1 MNLSDAE
8 KKAVVSAEAQL
19 PDDFVFGLDIGT
31 RSIVGTVGY
40 RQPDGHFVVVAQA
53 AVQHETRAMLDGQIH
68 DIGKVADTIRSV
80 SDQLEQLTGKKLNN
94 VCIAAAGRVLKTVE
108 QEAEVT
114 FTTETV
120 VTTEHVYSLDMLA
133 VEKAHE
139 TLRQS
144 DNSGLKYYCVGYSVM
159 RYYQNDYPI
168 TNLEGHK
175 CSKIRTELIA
185 TFLPEEVVDGL
196 YAAVERAGLHV
207 ENLTLEP
214 IAAINIAIPERFRLL
229 NIALVDV
236 GAGTSDISITKDGS
250 IIAYG
255 MIPAAGDELTECI
268 AKHYLVDFQEAD
280 RMKCEST
287 EQEEVEFQDIMGLP
301 MTVKSSDIA
310 EVVRENVQSITK
322 QVAEKIIELNGD
334 KSVSAV
340 FVVGGGGKITGFTE
354 CLAEY
359 LGVAKERVALRG
371 SEVLREVTFLRQDL
385 EIDSLLVTPIGIC
398 MNYYEQRNNFVFVS
412 VNGERIKLYDKG
424 NLTVIDAALQKGLT
438 NDKVFPQRGDA
449 VAYYVQGNL
458 RMQRGEPG
466 ESAVIRVNGE
476 EASIATPIHQND
488 VIEIDISTKGKP
500 GSIEIQALPEYKSA
514 ISFYVNGT
522 KVDCPCFVSA
532 NGQLVSAYYEIQN
545 EDKIEILPYY
555 TLEQVL
561 DFMDIA
567 AEGEVLVNHVP
578 ANLQTKVYENFTVD
592 CQITDKFHETEAV
605 PQESMGSSDT
615 AAIDRSHE
623 PMPVSDTAGIDSS
636 QEPMSVSD
644 TTEAAPSQ
652 EPRNVS
658 ATTDTDQSHEPMPV
672 GDTTDESQSSETV
685 NTENIT
691 DEQQSQSFD
700 PEKDFAITVNGE
712 PYALHGKAHYI
723 LVDVLD
729 IYPIDTSKAHG
740 DYMEIKINGMDAE
753 FSQPLAEHD
762 AVILRWVTR

>member
-139 TLRQS
+139 TLRHS

-301 MTVKSSDIA
+301 MTVKSSDVA

-424 NLTVIDAALQKGLT
+424 NLTVLDAALQKGLT

-488 VIEIDISTKGKP
+488 VVEIEVSTKGKP

-592 CQITDKFHETEAV
+592 CQITDKFHETDAV
-605 PQESMGSSDT
+605 LQESMDSSDT
-615 AAIDRSHE
+615 AAID
-623 PMPVSDTAGIDSS
+623 
-636 QEPMSVSD
+636 
-644 TTEAAPSQ
+644 
-652 EPRNVS
+652 
-658 ATTDTDQSHEPMPV
+658 QSHEPMSV

-691 DEQQSQSFD
+691 DEQKSQSFD

-712 PYALHGKAHYI
+712 PYALRGKTHYI

>member
-301 MTVKSSDIA
+301 MTVKSSDVA

-371 SEVLREVTFLRQDL
+371 TEVLREVTFLRQDL

-424 NLTVIDAALQKGLT
+424 NLTVLDAALQKGLT

-449 VAYYVQGNL
+449 VTYYVQGNL

-488 VIEIDISTKGKP
+488 VIEIDVSTKGKP

-555 TLEQVL
+555 TLEQLL

-578 ANLQTKVYENFTVD
+578 ANLQTKVYENFSVD
-592 CQITDKFHETEAV
+592 CQITDKFHETEAA
-605 PQESMGSSDT
+605 PQESMGSSDMT
-615 AAIDRSHE
+615 AIERSHE
-623 PMPVSDTAGIDSS
+623 PMS
-636 QEPMSVSD
+636 
-644 TTEAAPSQ
+644 
-652 EPRNVS
+652 
-658 ATTDTDQSHEPMPV
+658 V

-691 DEQQSQSFD
+691 DEQKSQSFD

-712 PYALHGKAHYI
+712 PYALRGKTHYI

>member
-287 EQEEVEFQDIMGLP
+287 EREEVEFQDIMGLS
-301 MTVKSSDIA
+301 MTVKSSDVA

-371 SEVLREVTFLRQDL
+371 TEVLREVTFLRQDL

-424 NLTVIDAALQKGLT
+424 NLTVLDAALQKGLT

-488 VIEIDISTKGKP
+488 VIEIEVSTKGKP

-555 TLEQVL
+555 TLEQLL

-578 ANLQTKVYENFTVD
+578 ANLQTKVYENFSVD

-605 PQESMGSSDT
+605 PQESMSSSDM
-615 AAIDRSHE
+615 AAIDR
-623 PMPVSDTAGIDSS
+623 
-636 QEPMSVSD
+636 
-644 TTEAAPSQ
+644 
-652 EPRNVS
+652 
-658 ATTDTDQSHEPMPV
+658 SHEPMPV

-712 PYALHGKAHYI
+712 PYALRGKTHYI

>member
-310 EVVRENVQSITK
+310 EVVRENVQSTTK

-424 NLTVIDAALQKGLT
+424 NLTVLDAALQKGLT

-488 VIEIDISTKGKP
+488 VIEIEVSTKGKP

-555 TLEQVL
+555 TLEQLL

-578 ANLQTKVYENFTVD
+578 ANLQTKVYENFSVD
-592 CQITDKFHETEAV
+592 CQITDKFHETEAA
-605 PQESMGSSDT
+605 PQESMGSSDMT
-615 AAIDRSHE
+615 AIERSHE
-623 PMPVSDTAGIDSS
+623 PMS
-636 QEPMSVSD
+636 
-644 TTEAAPSQ
+644 
-652 EPRNVS
+652 
-658 ATTDTDQSHEPMPV
+658 V

-691 DEQQSQSFD
+691 DEQKSQSFD

-712 PYALHGKAHYI
+712 PYALRGKTHYI

>member
-301 MTVKSSDIA
+301 MTVKSSDVA

-424 NLTVIDAALQKGLT
+424 NLTVLDAALQKGLT

-449 VAYYVQGNL
+449 VTYYVQGNL

-567 AEGEVLVNHVP
+567 AEGEVLVNHVS

-605 PQESMGSSDT
+605 LQESMDSSDT
-615 AAIDRSHE
+615 AAID
-623 PMPVSDTAGIDSS
+623 
-636 QEPMSVSD
+636 
-644 TTEAAPSQ
+644 
-652 EPRNVS
+652 
-658 ATTDTDQSHEPMPV
+658 QSHEPMSV
-672 GDTTDESQSSETV
+672 RDTTDESQSSETV

>member
-301 MTVKSSDIA
+301 MTVKSSDVA

-424 NLTVIDAALQKGLT
+424 NLTVLDAALQKGLT

-449 VAYYVQGNL
+449 VTYYVQGNL

-488 VIEIDISTKGKP
+488 VIEIDISTKGKS

-605 PQESMGSSDT
+605 LQESMDSSDT
-615 AAIDRSHE
+615 AAIDQSHK
-623 PMPVSDTAGIDSS
+623 
-636 QEPMSVSD
+636 PMSV
-644 TTEAAPSQ
+644 
-652 EPRNVS
+652 
-658 ATTDTDQSHEPMPV
+658 
-672 GDTTDESQSSETV
+672 GDMTDESQSSETV

>member
-488 VIEIDISTKGKP
+488 VIEIEVSTKGKQ

-605 PQESMGSSDT
+605 LQESMDSSDT
-615 AAIDRSHE
+615 AAID
-623 PMPVSDTAGIDSS
+623 
-636 QEPMSVSD
+636 
-644 TTEAAPSQ
+644 
-652 EPRNVS
+652 
-658 ATTDTDQSHEPMPV
+658 QSHEPMSV
-672 GDTTDESQSSETV
+672 GDMTDESQSSETV

-712 PYALHGKAHYI
+712 PYALRGKTHYI

>member
-424 NLTVIDAALQKGLT
+424 NLTVLDAALQKGLT

-488 VIEIDISTKGKP
+488 VIEIEVSTKGKP

-555 TLEQVL
+555 TLEQLL

-578 ANLQTKVYENFTVD
+578 ANLQTKVYENFSVD
-592 CQITDKFHETEAV
+592 CQITDKFHETEAA
-605 PQESMGSSDT
+605 PQESMGSSDMT
-615 AAIDRSHE
+615 AIERSHE
-623 PMPVSDTAGIDSS
+623 PMS
-636 QEPMSVSD
+636 
-644 TTEAAPSQ
+644 
-652 EPRNVS
+652 
-658 ATTDTDQSHEPMPV
+658 V

-691 DEQQSQSFD
+691 DEQKSQSFD

-712 PYALHGKAHYI
+712 PYALRGKTHYI

-753 FSQPLAEHD
+753 FSKPLAEHD

>member
-301 MTVKSSDIA
+301 MTVKSSDVA

-371 SEVLREVTFLRQDL
+371 TEVLREVTFLRQDL

-424 NLTVIDAALQKGLT
+424 HLTVLDAALQKGLT

-488 VIEIDISTKGKP
+488 VIEIEVSTKGKP
-500 GSIEIQALPEYKSA
+500 GSIEIQTLPEYKSA

-555 TLEQVL
+555 TLEQLL

-578 ANLQTKVYENFTVD
+578 ANLQTKVYENFSVD
-592 CQITDKFHETEAV
+592 CQITDKFHETEAA
-605 PQESMGSSDT
+605 PQESMGSSDMT
-615 AAIDRSHE
+615 AIERSHE
-623 PMPVSDTAGIDSS
+623 PMS
-636 QEPMSVSD
+636 
-644 TTEAAPSQ
+644 
-652 EPRNVS
+652 
-658 ATTDTDQSHEPMPV
+658 V

-691 DEQQSQSFD
+691 DEQKSQSFD

-712 PYALHGKAHYI
+712 PYALRGKTHYI

>member
-144 DNSGLKYYCVGYSVM
+144 DNSGLKSYCVGYSVM

-280 RMKCEST
+280 RIKCEST

-301 MTVKSSDIA
+301 MTVKSSDVA

-605 PQESMGSSDT
+605 LQESMDSSDT
-615 AAIDRSHE
+615 AAID
-623 PMPVSDTAGIDSS
+623 
-636 QEPMSVSD
+636 
-644 TTEAAPSQ
+644 
-652 EPRNVS
+652 
-658 ATTDTDQSHEPMPV
+658 QSHEPMSV
-672 GDTTDESQSSETV
+672 GDMTDESQSSETV

-691 DEQQSQSFD
+691 HEQQSQSFD

>member
-488 VIEIDISTKGKP
+488 VIEIEVSTKGKP

-514 ISFYVNGT
+514 ISFYVNGA

-555 TLEQVL
+555 TLEQLL

-578 ANLQTKVYENFTVD
+578 ANLQTKVYENFSVD
-592 CQITDKFHETEAV
+592 CQIMDKFHETEAV
-605 PQESMGSSDT
+605 PQESMSSSDM

-623 PMPVSDTAGIDSS
+623 PMPVS
-636 QEPMSVSD
+636 
-644 TTEAAPSQ
+644 
-652 EPRNVS
+652 
-658 ATTDTDQSHEPMPV
+658 
-672 GDTTDESQSSETV
+672 DTTDESQSSETV

-691 DEQQSQSFD
+691 DEQKSQSFD

-712 PYALHGKAHYI
+712 PYALRGKTHYI

>member
-340 FVVGGGGKITGFTE
+340 FVVGGGGKITG
-354 CLAEY
+354 AH
-359 LGVAKERVALRG
+359 GI
-371 SEVLREVTFLRQDL
+371 SVTAD
-385 EIDSLLVTPIGIC
+385 ITD
-398 MNYYEQRNNFVFVS
+398 
-412 VNGERIKLYDKG
+412 
-424 NLTVIDAALQKGLT
+424 
-438 NDKVFPQRGDA
+438 
-449 VAYYVQGNL
+449 
-458 RMQRGEPG
+458 
-466 ESAVIRVNGE
+466 
-476 EASIATPIHQND
+476 ND
-488 VIEIDISTKGKP
+488 VI
-500 GSIEIQALPEYKSA
+500 
-514 ISFYVNGT
+514 
-522 KVDCPCFVSA
+522 
-532 NGQLVSAYYEIQN
+532 
-545 EDKIEILPYY
+545 
-555 TLEQVL
+555 
-561 DFMDIA
+561 M
-567 AEGEVLVNHVP
+567 
-578 ANLQTKVYENFTVD
+578 
-592 CQITDKFHETEAV
+592 TDKVEMIVLPGGMPGTLNLEKSPV
-605 PQESMGSSDT
+605 VQ
-615 AAIDRSHE
+615 AAIKFCADNKK
-623 PMPVSDTAGIDSS
+623 AIGAIC
-636 QEPMSVSD
+636 
-644 TTEAAPSQ
+644 AAPSIIGKLGLLKGKKATCFPGFEQ
-652 EPRNVS
+652 FLEGAMFTGDLVNIDDNIVTAKGAGAAKEKPR
-658 ATTDTDQSHEPMPV
+658 
-672 GDTTDESQSSETV
+672 
-685 NTENIT
+685 
-691 DEQQSQSFD
+691 
-700 PEKDFAITVNGE
+700 
-712 PYALHGKAHYI
+712 
-723 LVDVLD
+723 
-729 IYPIDTSKAHG
+729 
-740 DYMEIKINGMDAE
+740 
-753 FSQPLAEHD
+753 
-762 AVILRWVTR
+762 R

>member
-268 AKHYLVDFQEAD
+268 VKHYLVDFQEAD

-424 NLTVIDAALQKGLT
+424 NLTVLDAALQKGLT

-488 VIEIDISTKGKP
+488 VIEIEVSTKGKP

-578 ANLQTKVYENFTVD
+578 ANLQTKVYENFSVD

-605 PQESMGSSDT
+605 PQESMSSSDMT
-615 AAIDRSHE
+615 AIERSHE
-623 PMPVSDTAGIDSS
+623 PMS
-636 QEPMSVSD
+636 
-644 TTEAAPSQ
+644 
-652 EPRNVS
+652 
-658 ATTDTDQSHEPMPV
+658 V

-691 DEQQSQSFD
+691 DEQKSQSFD

-712 PYALHGKAHYI
+712 PYALRGKTHYI

>member
-8 KKAVVSAEAQL
+8 KKAVVSSEAQL

-139 TLRQS
+139 TLRHS

-488 VIEIDISTKGKP
+488 VIEIEVSTKGKP

-555 TLEQVL
+555 TLEQLL

-578 ANLQTKVYENFTVD
+578 ANLQTKVYENFSVD
-592 CQITDKFHETEAV
+592 CQITDKFHETEAA
-605 PQESMGSSDT
+605 PQESMGSSDMT
-615 AAIDRSHE
+615 AIERSHE
-623 PMPVSDTAGIDSS
+623 PMS
-636 QEPMSVSD
+636 
-644 TTEAAPSQ
+644 
-652 EPRNVS
+652 
-658 ATTDTDQSHEPMPV
+658 V

-691 DEQQSQSFD
+691 DEQKSQSFD

-712 PYALHGKAHYI
+712 PYALRGKTHYI

>member
-301 MTVKSSDIA
+301 MTVKSSDVA

-424 NLTVIDAALQKGLT
+424 NLTVLDAALQKGLT

-488 VIEIDISTKGKP
+488 VIEIEVSTKGKP

-555 TLEQVL
+555 TLEQLL

-578 ANLQTKVYENFTVD
+578 ANLQTKVYENFSVD
-592 CQITDKFHETEAV
+592 CQITDKFHETEAA
-605 PQESMGSSDT
+605 PQESMGSSDMT
-615 AAIDRSHE
+615 AIERSHE
-623 PMPVSDTAGIDSS
+623 PMS
-636 QEPMSVSD
+636 
-644 TTEAAPSQ
+644 
-652 EPRNVS
+652 
-658 ATTDTDQSHEPMPV
+658 V

-685 NTENIT
+685 NTENII
-691 DEQQSQSFD
+691 DEQKSQSFD

-712 PYALHGKAHYI
+712 PYALRGKTHYI

>member
-522 KVDCPCFVSA
+522 KVACPCFVSA

-605 PQESMGSSDT
+605 LQESMDSSDT
-615 AAIDRSHE
+615 AAID
-623 PMPVSDTAGIDSS
+623 
-636 QEPMSVSD
+636 
-644 TTEAAPSQ
+644 
-652 EPRNVS
+652 
-658 ATTDTDQSHEPMPV
+658 QSHEPMSV
-672 GDTTDESQSSETV
+672 GDMTDESQSSETV

-712 PYALHGKAHYI
+712 PYALRGKTHYI

>member
-214 IAAINIAIPERFRLL
+214 IAAINIAIPERFRLF

-424 NLTVIDAALQKGLT
+424 NLTVLDAALQKGLT

-488 VIEIDISTKGKP
+488 VIEIEVSTKGKP

-555 TLEQVL
+555 TLEQLL

-578 ANLQTKVYENFTVD
+578 ANLQTKVYENFSVD
-592 CQITDKFHETEAV
+592 CQITDKFHETEAA
-605 PQESMGSSDT
+605 PQESMGSSDMT
-615 AAIDRSHE
+615 AIERSHE
-623 PMPVSDTAGIDSS
+623 PMS
-636 QEPMSVSD
+636 
-644 TTEAAPSQ
+644 
-652 EPRNVS
+652 
-658 ATTDTDQSHEPMPV
+658 V

-691 DEQQSQSFD
+691 DEQKSQSFD

-712 PYALHGKAHYI
+712 PYALRGKTHYI

>member
-424 NLTVIDAALQKGLT
+424 NLTVLDAALQKGLT

-488 VIEIDISTKGKP
+488 VIEIEVSTKGKP

-532 NGQLVSAYYEIQN
+532 NGQLVSAHYEIQN

-555 TLEQVL
+555 TLEQLL

-578 ANLQTKVYENFTVD
+578 ANLQTKVYENFSVD
-592 CQITDKFHETEAV
+592 CQITDKFHETEAA
-605 PQESMGSSDT
+605 PQESMGSSDMT
-615 AAIDRSHE
+615 AIERSHE
-623 PMPVSDTAGIDSS
+623 PMS
-636 QEPMSVSD
+636 
-644 TTEAAPSQ
+644 
-652 EPRNVS
+652 
-658 ATTDTDQSHEPMPV
+658 V

-691 DEQQSQSFD
+691 DEQKSQSFD

-712 PYALHGKAHYI
+712 PYALRGKTHYI

>member
-488 VIEIDISTKGKP
+488 VIEIEVSTKGKP

-605 PQESMGSSDT
+605 LQESMDSSDT
-615 AAIDRSHE
+615 AAID
-623 PMPVSDTAGIDSS
+623 
-636 QEPMSVSD
+636 
-644 TTEAAPSQ
+644 
-652 EPRNVS
+652 
-658 ATTDTDQSHEPMPV
+658 QSHEPMSV
-672 GDTTDESQSSETV
+672 GDMTDESQSSETV

-712 PYALHGKAHYI
+712 PYALRGKTHYI

-753 FSQPLAEHD
+753 FSQPLAERD

>member
-488 VIEIDISTKGKP
+488 VIEIEVSTKGKP

-605 PQESMGSSDT
+605 LQESMDSSDT
-615 AAIDRSHE
+615 AAID
-623 PMPVSDTAGIDSS
+623 
-636 QEPMSVSD
+636 
-644 TTEAAPSQ
+644 
-652 EPRNVS
+652 
-658 ATTDTDQSHEPMPV
+658 QSHEPMSV
-672 GDTTDESQSSETV
+672 GDMTDESQSSETV

-712 PYALHGKAHYI
+712 PNALRGKTHYI

>member
-139 TLRQS
+139 TLRQY

-488 VIEIDISTKGKP
+488 VIEIEVSTKGKP

-605 PQESMGSSDT
+605 LQESMDSSDT
-615 AAIDRSHE
+615 AAID
-623 PMPVSDTAGIDSS
+623 
-636 QEPMSVSD
+636 
-644 TTEAAPSQ
+644 
-652 EPRNVS
+652 
-658 ATTDTDQSHEPMPV
+658 QSHEPMSV
-672 GDTTDESQSSETV
+672 GDMTDESQSSETV

-712 PYALHGKAHYI
+712 PYALRGKTHYI

>member
-280 RMKCEST
+280 RIKCEST
-287 EQEEVEFQDIMGLP
+287 EREEVEFQDIMGLP
-301 MTVKSSDIA
+301 MTVKSSDVA

-488 VIEIDISTKGKP
+488 VIEIEVSTKGKP

-555 TLEQVL
+555 TLEQLL

-578 ANLQTKVYENFTVD
+578 ANLQTKVYENFSVD
-592 CQITDKFHETEAV
+592 CQITDKFHETEAA
-605 PQESMGSSDT
+605 PQESMGSSDMT
-615 AAIDRSHE
+615 DTDRSHE
-623 PMPVSDTAGIDSS
+623 PMS
-636 QEPMSVSD
+636 
-644 TTEAAPSQ
+644 
-652 EPRNVS
+652 
-658 ATTDTDQSHEPMPV
+658 V

-691 DEQQSQSFD
+691 DEQKSQSFD

-712 PYALHGKAHYI
+712 PYALRGKTHYI

>member
-159 RYYQNDYPI
+159 RYYQNDYLI

-280 RMKCEST
+280 RIKCEST

-301 MTVKSSDIA
+301 MTVKSSDVA

-488 VIEIDISTKGKP
+488 VIEIEVSTKGKP

-605 PQESMGSSDT
+605 LQESMDSSDT
-615 AAIDRSHE
+615 AAID
-623 PMPVSDTAGIDSS
+623 
-636 QEPMSVSD
+636 
-644 TTEAAPSQ
+644 
-652 EPRNVS
+652 
-658 ATTDTDQSHEPMPV
+658 QSHEPMSV
-672 GDTTDESQSSETV
+672 GDMTDESQSSETV

-712 PYALHGKAHYI
+712 PYALRGKTHYI

>member
-301 MTVKSSDIA
+301 MTVKSSDVA

-371 SEVLREVTFLRQDL
+371 TEVLREVTFLRQDL

-424 NLTVIDAALQKGLT
+424 NLTVLDAALQKGLT

-488 VIEIDISTKGKP
+488 VIEIEVSTKGKP
-500 GSIEIQALPEYKSA
+500 GSIEIQALSEYKSA

-555 TLEQVL
+555 TLEQLL

-578 ANLQTKVYENFTVD
+578 ANLQTKVYENFSVD
-592 CQITDKFHETEAV
+592 CQITDKFHETEAA
-605 PQESMGSSDT
+605 PQESMGSSDMT
-615 AAIDRSHE
+615 DTERSHE
-623 PMPVSDTAGIDSS
+623 PMPVS
-636 QEPMSVSD
+636 
-644 TTEAAPSQ
+644 
-652 EPRNVS
+652 
-658 ATTDTDQSHEPMPV
+658 
-672 GDTTDESQSSETV
+672 DTTDESQSSETV

-691 DEQQSQSFD
+691 DEQKSQSFD

-712 PYALHGKAHYI
+712 PYALRGKTHYI

>member
-424 NLTVIDAALQKGLT
+424 NLTVLDAALQKGLT

-488 VIEIDISTKGKP
+488 VIEIEVSTKGKP

-578 ANLQTKVYENFTVD
+578 ANLQTKVYENFSVD

-605 PQESMGSSDT
+605 PQESMSSSDMT
-615 AAIDRSHE
+615 AIERSHE
-623 PMPVSDTAGIDSS
+623 PMS
-636 QEPMSVSD
+636 
-644 TTEAAPSQ
+644 
-652 EPRNVS
+652 
-658 ATTDTDQSHEPMPV
+658 V

-691 DEQQSQSFD
+691 DEQKSQSFD

-712 PYALHGKAHYI
+712 PYALRGKTHYI

>member
-488 VIEIDISTKGKP
+488 VIEIEVSTKGKP

-555 TLEQVL
+555 TLEQLL

-578 ANLQTKVYENFTVD
+578 ANLQTKVYENFSVD

-605 PQESMGSSDT
+605 PQESMGSSDMT
-615 AAIDRSHE
+615 AIERSHE
-623 PMPVSDTAGIDSS
+623 PMS
-636 QEPMSVSD
+636 
-644 TTEAAPSQ
+644 
-652 EPRNVS
+652 
-658 ATTDTDQSHEPMPV
+658 V

-712 PYALHGKAHYI
+712 PYALRGKTHYI

>member
-301 MTVKSSDIA
+301 MTVKSSDVA

-371 SEVLREVTFLRQDL
+371 TEVLREVTFLRQDL

-424 NLTVIDAALQKGLT
+424 NLTVLDAALQKGLT

-488 VIEIDISTKGKP
+488 VIEIEVSTKGKP

-555 TLEQVL
+555 TLEQLL

-578 ANLQTKVYENFTVD
+578 ANLQTKVYENFSVD

-605 PQESMGSSDT
+605 PQESMGSSDMT
-615 AAIDRSHE
+615 AIERSHE
-623 PMPVSDTAGIDSS
+623 PMS
-636 QEPMSVSD
+636 
-644 TTEAAPSQ
+644 
-652 EPRNVS
+652 
-658 ATTDTDQSHEPMPV
+658 V

-685 NTENIT
+685 NTENVT

-712 PYALHGKAHYI
+712 PYALRGKTHYI

>member
-108 QEAEVT
+108 QEAEVI

-196 YAAVERAGLHV
+196 YAAVERVGLHV

-280 RMKCEST
+280 RIKCEST

-301 MTVKSSDIA
+301 MTVKSSDVA

-488 VIEIDISTKGKP
+488 VIEIEVSTKGKP

-555 TLEQVL
+555 TLEQLL

-605 PQESMGSSDT
+605 PQESMGSSDMT
-615 AAIDRSHE
+615 AIERSHE
-623 PMPVSDTAGIDSS
+623 PMS
-636 QEPMSVSD
+636 
-644 TTEAAPSQ
+644 
-652 EPRNVS
+652 
-658 ATTDTDQSHEPMPV
+658 V

-685 NTENIT
+685 NTENTT
-691 DEQQSQSFD
+691 DEQKSQSFD

-712 PYALHGKAHYI
+712 PYALRGKTHYI

>member
-488 VIEIDISTKGKP
+488 VIEIEVSTKGKP

-578 ANLQTKVYENFTVD
+578 ANLQTKVYENFSVD
-592 CQITDKFHETEAV
+592 CQITDKFHETEAA
-605 PQESMGSSDT
+605 PQESMGSSDMT
-615 AAIDRSHE
+615 AIERSHE
-623 PMPVSDTAGIDSS
+623 PMS
-636 QEPMSVSD
+636 
-644 TTEAAPSQ
+644 
-652 EPRNVS
+652 
-658 ATTDTDQSHEPMPV
+658 V

-691 DEQQSQSFD
+691 DEQKSQSFD

-712 PYALHGKAHYI
+712 PYALRGKTHYI

>member
-424 NLTVIDAALQKGLT
+424 NLTVLDAALQKGLT

-488 VIEIDISTKGKP
+488 VIEIEVSTKGKP
-500 GSIEIQALPEYKSA
+500 GSVA
-514 ISFYVNGT
+514 
-522 KVDCPCFVSA
+522 
-532 NGQLVSAYYEIQN
+532 
-545 EDKIEILPYY
+545 
-555 TLEQVL
+555 
-561 DFMDIA
+561 
-567 AEGEVLVNHVP
+567 
-578 ANLQTKVYENFTVD
+578 
-592 CQITDKFHETEAV
+592 
-605 PQESMGSSDT
+605 
-615 AAIDRSHE
+615 
-623 PMPVSDTAGIDSS
+623 
-636 QEPMSVSD
+636 
-644 TTEAAPSQ
+644 
-652 EPRNVS
+652 
-658 ATTDTDQSHEPMPV
+658 
-672 GDTTDESQSSETV
+672 
-685 NTENIT
+685 
-691 DEQQSQSFD
+691 
-700 PEKDFAITVNGE
+700 
-712 PYALHGKAHYI
+712 
-723 LVDVLD
+723 
-729 IYPIDTSKAHG
+729 DTSIAGVQECDFFLCQWHQGRLSLLCLCKRAIG
-740 DYMEIKINGMDAE
+740 ICV
-753 FSQPLAEHD
+753 L
-762 AVILRWVTR
+762 

>member
-488 VIEIDISTKGKP
+488 VIEIEVSTKGKP
-500 GSIEIQALPEYKSA
+500 GSIEIQVLPEYKSA
-514 ISFYVNGT
+514 ISFYVNGA

-555 TLEQVL
+555 TLEQLL

-578 ANLQTKVYENFTVD
+578 ANLQTKVYENFSVD

-605 PQESMGSSDT
+605 PQESMSSSDM

-623 PMPVSDTAGIDSS
+623 PMPVS
-636 QEPMSVSD
+636 
-644 TTEAAPSQ
+644 
-652 EPRNVS
+652 
-658 ATTDTDQSHEPMPV
+658 
-672 GDTTDESQSSETV
+672 DTTDESQSSETV

-691 DEQQSQSFD
+691 DEQKSQSFD

-712 PYALHGKAHYI
+712 PYALRGKTHYI

>member
-488 VIEIDISTKGKP
+488 VIEIEVSTKGKP

-514 ISFYVNGT
+514 ISFYVNGA

-555 TLEQVL
+555 TLEQLL

-578 ANLQTKVYENFTVD
+578 ANLQTKVYENFSVD

-605 PQESMGSSDT
+605 PQESMGSSDMT
-615 AAIDRSHE
+615 AIERSHE
-623 PMPVSDTAGIDSS
+623 PMS
-636 QEPMSVSD
+636 
-644 TTEAAPSQ
+644 
-652 EPRNVS
+652 
-658 ATTDTDQSHEPMPV
+658 V

-691 DEQQSQSFD
+691 DEQKSQSFD

-712 PYALHGKAHYI
+712 PYALRGKTHYI

>member
-301 MTVKSSDIA
+301 MTVKSSDVA

-424 NLTVIDAALQKGLT
+424 NLTGFRCCASK
-438 NDKVFPQRGDA
+438 R
-449 VAYYVQGNL
+449 AY
-458 RMQRGEPG
+458 E
-466 ESAVIRVNGE
+466 
-476 EASIATPIHQND
+476 
-488 VIEIDISTKGKP
+488 
-500 GSIEIQALPEYKSA
+500 
-514 ISFYVNGT
+514 
-522 KVDCPCFVSA
+522 
-532 NGQLVSAYYEIQN
+532 
-545 EDKIEILPYY
+545 
-555 TLEQVL
+555 
-561 DFMDIA
+561 
-567 AEGEVLVNHVP
+567 
-578 ANLQTKVYENFTVD
+578 
-592 CQITDKFHETEAV
+592 
-605 PQESMGSSDT
+605 
-615 AAIDRSHE
+615 
-623 PMPVSDTAGIDSS
+623 
-636 QEPMSVSD
+636 
-644 TTEAAPSQ
+644 
-652 EPRNVS
+652 
-658 ATTDTDQSHEPMPV
+658 
-672 GDTTDESQSSETV
+672 
-685 NTENIT
+685 
-691 DEQQSQSFD
+691 
-700 PEKDFAITVNGE
+700 
-712 PYALHGKAHYI
+712 
-723 LVDVLD
+723 
-729 IYPIDTSKAHG
+729 
-740 DYMEIKINGMDAE
+740 
-753 FSQPLAEHD
+753 
-762 AVILRWVTR
+762 

>member
-488 VIEIDISTKGKP
+488 VIEIDSIDEGKA
-500 GSIEIQALPEYKSA
+500 GK
-514 ISFYVNGT
+514 
-522 KVDCPCFVSA
+522 
-532 NGQLVSAYYEIQN
+532 
-545 EDKIEILPYY
+545 
-555 TLEQVL
+555 
-561 DFMDIA
+561 
-567 AEGEVLVNHVP
+567 HR
-578 ANLQTKVYENFTVD
+578 
-592 CQITDKFHETEAV
+592 
-605 PQESMGSSDT
+605 DT
-615 AAIDRSHE
+615 S
-623 PMPVSDTAGIDSS
+623 TAGV
-636 QEPMSVSD
+636 QEC
-644 TTEAAPSQ
+644 
-652 EPRNVS
+652 
-658 ATTDTDQSHEPMPV
+658 
-672 GDTTDESQSSETV
+672 
-685 NTENIT
+685 
-691 DEQQSQSFD
+691 
-700 PEKDFAITVNGE
+700 DFFLCQWHQGRLSLLCLCKRAIG
-712 PYALHGKAHYI
+712 I
-723 LVDVLD
+723 CVL
-729 IYPIDTSKAHG
+729 
-740 DYMEIKINGMDAE
+740 
-753 FSQPLAEHD
+753 
-762 AVILRWVTR
+762 

>member
-488 VIEIDISTKGKP
+488 VIEIEVSTKGKP

-514 ISFYVNGT
+514 ISFYVNGA

-555 TLEQVL
+555 TLEQLL

-578 ANLQTKVYENFTVD
+578 ANLQTKVYENFSVD
-592 CQITDKFHETEAV
+592 CQITDKFHETEAA
-605 PQESMGSSDT
+605 PQESMGSSDMT
-615 AAIDRSHE
+615 AIERSHE
-623 PMPVSDTAGIDSS
+623 PMS
-636 QEPMSVSD
+636 
-644 TTEAAPSQ
+644 
-652 EPRNVS
+652 
-658 ATTDTDQSHEPMPV
+658 V
-672 GDTTDESQSSETV
+672 GDTTDENQSSETV

-691 DEQQSQSFD
+691 DEQKSQSFD

-712 PYALHGKAHYI
+712 PYALRGKTHYI